1 MMRPLVLLHRWL
13 GIPLAALFA
22 MWFASGIVM
31 HVVPY
36 PALTEAERLGGLAP
50 PDLSGVAHGPAEAV
64 AASGIGPG
72 ARVRLVQRAAGPV
85 FLVSAA
91 SRLVA
96 LHASDLGDAAVR
108 SAESALA
115 IAVDHA
121 RRRGLD

>member
-13 GIPLAALFA
+13 GIPLAVLFA

-31 HVVPY
+31 HFVPY
-36 PALTEAERLGGLAP
+36 PALTEAERLGGIAPLA
-50 PDLSGVAHGPAEAV
+50 LLALAHGPRE

-72 ARVRLVQRAAGPV
+72 ARVRLLQRPDGPV

-96 LHASDLGDAAVR
+96 LHARDLGDAAVR
-108 SAESALA
+108 SAQGALA
-115 IAVDHA
+115 I
-121 RRRGLD
+121 